1 MVEPEKSA
9 VNAEADQR
17 EFRVARV
24 NRGKRPVQREAGLV
38 RDESG
43 DRHPEVVGIGACF
56 GHWSRGEPLCRG
68 KGIHFNSLIPHKMGW
83 IDAMSGHIDACAP
96 VKVRK
101 A

>member
-1 MVEPEKSA
+1 MTI
-9 VNAEADQR
+9 
-17 EFRVARV
+17 
-24 NRGKRPVQREAGLV
+24 
-38 RDESG
+38 
-43 DRHPEVVGIGACF
+43 VGVGACF
-56 GHWSRGEPLCRG
+56 GRWSGGEPLCRG

>member
-1 MVEPEKSA
+1 MV
-9 VNAEADQR
+9 AENCEGETFNGTAKLTQ
-17 EFRVARV
+17 
-24 NRGKRPVQREAGLV
+24 GI
-38 RDESG
+38 
-43 DRHPEVVGIGACF
+43 HPEVVGIGACF
-56 GHWSRGEPLCRG
+56 GRWSRGEPLCRG